1 MQQEKIPKE
10 GNYCFQI
17 GRNVSKIVC
26 EEQIRLA
33 GEVSASANK
42 ALVFPKGT
50 ERDYKRKGAG
60 CFLRAPKMPDLPYN
74 QKNRKKEIEMS
85 NYHLAIDI
93 GASSG
98 RHILSLS
105 LIHI

>member
-33 GEVSASANK
+33 GEVSACSEQSTG
-42 ALVFPKGT
+42 LS
-50 ERDYKRKGAG
+50 ERNGAR
-60 CFLRAPKMPDLPYN
+60 L
-74 QKNRKKEIEMS
+74 
-85 NYHLAIDI
+85 
-93 GASSG
+93 
-98 RHILSLS
+98 
-105 LIHI
+105 